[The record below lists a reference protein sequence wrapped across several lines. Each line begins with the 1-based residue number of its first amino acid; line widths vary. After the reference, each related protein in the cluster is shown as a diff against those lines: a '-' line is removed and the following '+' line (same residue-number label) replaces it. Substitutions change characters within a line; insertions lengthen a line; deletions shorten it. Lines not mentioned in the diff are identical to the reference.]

1 MKEQKVRDLLAELEK
16 DLHDRIKTLERTGLT
31 VKNCPKCKH
40 PVLSIAD
47 WAEMLPKQMPRIAQL
62 YRCLTCGTKFTFK
75 EVEQLV
81 EDS

>member
-47 WAEMLPKQMPRIAQL
+47 WAECYQNK
-62 YRCLTCGTKFTFK
+62 CLASLSHT
-75 EVEQLV
+75 
-81 EDS
+81 DA